1 MKNSNDTIGNR
12 TRDLPACSTVPQ
24 PTMPLCTPTNNVGNY
39 NNSQYTINH
48 CLNTIFIHP
57 VTEEEM
63 ESLTKGL
70 KGKHS
75 ARYDDVHKCLIKQCI
90 QFVKNH

>member
-12 TRDLPACSTVPQ
+12 TRDLPACSTVTQ
-24 PTMPLCTPTNNVGNY
+24 PTTPLHTPTNNVGNY
-39 NNSQYTINH
+39 NNSQHEINH

-57 VTEEEM
+57 VTEEEV

-75 ARYDDVHKCLIKQCI
+75 AGYDDVYKCLIKQCI
-90 QFVKNH
+90 QLVKNH